1 MDFEGVISPLL
12 YSRSHRIQHLSLHGG
27 LLGPGLLDLGHPGGG
42 LGAEAAPAPV
52 AADLLGPL
60 VVVGLDGLH
69 QLGQGAAV
77 VGLNLDKNI
86 GFTLLKG
93 SLHLVCCG
101 SLKIMGHQ
109 EIGV

>member
-1 MDFEGVISPLL
+1 M
-12 YSRSHRIQHLSLHGG
+12 YSRSHRIQQLSLHGG

-77 VGLNLDKNI
+77 ARLNLD
-86 GFTLLKG
+86 
-93 SLHLVCCG
+93 
-101 SLKIMGHQ
+101 
-109 EIGV
+109 